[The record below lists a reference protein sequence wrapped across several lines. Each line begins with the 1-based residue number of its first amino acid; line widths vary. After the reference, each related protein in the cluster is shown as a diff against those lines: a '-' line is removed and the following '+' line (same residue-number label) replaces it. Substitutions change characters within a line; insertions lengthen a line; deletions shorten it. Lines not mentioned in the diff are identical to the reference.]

1 MIVILTIN
9 TNFDF
14 ITSSLTLFIS
24 DQLIFIM
31 ILTMPVGS

>member
-1 MIVILTIN
+1 MVVILTIN